1 MAIRLLPVLIVL
13 SAAVLPLPANAK
25 CADVTICRN
34 DPITLVRTCKLYRNV
49 CMNIIQS
56 AASSSDAL
64 EPDQNISLELNDI
77 TQDQLQRVLGVLN
90 PDKSQKLAPP

>member
-1 MAIRLLPVLIVL
+1 
-13 SAAVLPLPANAK
+13 
-25 CADVTICRN
+25 
-34 DPITLVRTCKLYRNV
+34 
-49 CMNIIQS
+49 MNIIQS